1 MQNYF
6 SHSFNNRVKCGDCK
20 RGGGGGRAKLFQ
32 NALFM
37 HEEIMQIKLGDFLLE
52 FGSKSF

>member
-1 MQNYF
+1 VTANG
-6 SHSFNNRVKCGDCK
+6 V
-20 RGGGGGRAKLFQ
+20 GGGGRAKLFQ